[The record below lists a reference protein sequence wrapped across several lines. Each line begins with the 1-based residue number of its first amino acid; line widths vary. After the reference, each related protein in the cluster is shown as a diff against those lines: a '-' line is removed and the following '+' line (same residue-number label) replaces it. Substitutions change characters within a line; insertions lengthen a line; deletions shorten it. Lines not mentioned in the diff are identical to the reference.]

1 MIALNHLDDFPQER
15 DYISGALLELIEEKN
30 QNEKDKTLHY
40 GVIKQCQMVTTQKGK
55 PMLRGSLYEGP
66 DKERSF
72 GCMMN
77 IYNRNLSP
85 SVHASDCI
93 KFKSNH
99 EFFIN
104 DAQLVKI

>member
-1 MIALNHLDDFPQER
+1 MTELSHIRNFSIIAHIDHGKSTLADR
-15 DYISGALLELIEEKN
+15 LLEEY
-30 QNEKDKTLHY
+30 KTLYY
-40 GVIKQCQMVTTQKGK
+40 GIIKQCQIVTTQKGK
-55 PMLRGSLYEGP
+55 KMLRGSLYEGP

-85 SVHASDCI
+85 SIHASDCI
-93 KFKSNH
+93 QFRSDH
-99 EFFIN
+99 DFFIN